1 MRKLPKFTMH
11 SYKIY
16 NHLFLLQIKDL
27 QHYWF
32 VCLFVVKELNSLEST
47 NYEKKVETVM
57 AFNSPNVTKTN
68 NHH

>member
-1 MRKLPKFTMH
+1 MH